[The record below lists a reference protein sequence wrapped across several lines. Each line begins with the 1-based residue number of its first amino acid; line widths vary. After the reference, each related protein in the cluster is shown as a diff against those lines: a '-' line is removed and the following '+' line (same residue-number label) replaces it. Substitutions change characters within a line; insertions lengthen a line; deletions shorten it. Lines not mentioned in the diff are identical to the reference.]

1 MLCLLFTIACSA
13 RLNPLCK
20 RFLSII
26 NGDGYTDG
34 PTVHD
39 IRHFI
44 YVEWPNV
51 IVMEP
56 QRYRK
61 KRHSRHSDNLTVPY
75 DAIIVRT
82 FQHNDKNKLAS

>member
-34 PTVHD
+34 PTLHV

-44 YVEWPNV
+44 FVEWSNV
-51 IVMEP
+51 IVS
-56 QRYRK
+56 QRHRTR
-61 KRHSRHSDNLTVPY
+61 RHSRHSDSDSLAPY
-75 DAIIVRT
+75 DVFIV
-82 FQHNDKNKLAS
+82 